1 MLTFLRSRMFT
12 PAFKVFSALAV
23 FGFVGAFTLAF
34 TSDQSLLNAVLG
46 PVTFG
51 WKGGVGNHFTY
62 TVLVSLGVVSAV
74 LAVLHIVFRD
84 ADAEAEAQVVHT
96 DSVPL
101 TRAPTGTNFL
111 PLMAAFAVAVV
122 VIGQVTNQYVT
133 LAGLG
138 LVVLVMGVW
147 VLRAWAERA
156 TGDDEVN
163 REIYQRFIEPFRV
176 PVLSAVT
183 IAVVVVGLS
192 RVLLAVSK
200 VASVAVFGVVAALVL
215 LAAALLAAR
224 PQITKNAI
232 TILLFVGAVAV
243 IAAGIIAAVQGQRDI
258 EHKGDEHSTET
269 ETEAGTAEGGATEG
283 GSTDGAESEEGMSAV
298 GGGEATSPMV
308 AVTLRGGA

>member
-34 TSDQSLLNAVLG
+34 TSGQSLLNAVLG

-176 PVLSAVT
+176 PVLAAVS

-192 RVLLAVSK
+192 RVLLAVSE
-200 VASVAVFGVVAALVL
+200 VASVAVFGVVGALFL
-215 LAAALLAAR
+215 LGAALLAAR
-224 PQITKNAI
+224 PQISKNAI
-232 TILLFVGAVAV
+232 TILLFVGAIAV

-258 EHKGDEHSTET
+258 EHHGDEHST

-283 GSTDGAESEEGMSAV
+283 GSTDGDESEEGMSA
-298 GGGEATSPMV
+298 GGGDEVTSSV
-308 AVTLRGGA
+308 VEVTLRGGA